1 MPTAKTSQLTSGDE
15 LEARTAQ
22 VWFWEGY
29 YSRYGI
35 DLTNHYGA
43 ELIQVTDL
51 DLLASAFGPA
61 LEVRKTIGESKSGG
75 RSAPKPLDRIV
86 WLSGLQNLVGA
97 NQAELTIKAAP
108 TSRVRELGRHLN
120 VTVQSIADLTAR
132 EDDIDLRAVA
142 DTGAHGAGA
151 MQLRKTVQAI
161 SRNDPFLES
170 AYRYL
175 TSTVWFLDVF
185 SATKQTLGLART
197 LAERWTPGVKDDD
210 HLAMRWLISEAV
222 SLLGYNIV
230 AIAGHVRPMSSDAF
244 NSYLRE
250 RLADGIVPAQKMR
263 VLARD
268 IDKYIS
274 GVLTA
279 ANAPATIRT
288 QAIGAFEPSPPDWAD
303 SLAELALRLRRI
315 PNIADLPR
323 QLDLLVYE
331 RLARG
336 RTVPADAA
344 SRLRLADPETTVA
357 IRTLAAFLRNYQGIT
372 NDVSDLI
379 TAPVADPKPASSAA
393 IAGLDQGALF
403 DLSEAHIVKD
413 ETGSS
418 S

>member
-1 MPTAKTSQLTSGDE
+1 MPPAKTSQLTSGDE
-15 LEARTAQ
+15 LEARVAQ

-43 ELIQVTDL
+43 ELVQVTDL
-51 DLLASAFGPA
+51 DLLATAFGPS

-120 VTVQSIADLTAR
+120 VTVQSVADLTAR
-132 EDDIDLRAVA
+132 ESDIDLQAVA
-142 DTGAHGAGA
+142 DTGAHGVGA

-185 SATKQTLGLART
+185 SATKQTLGLARK
-197 LAERWTPGVKDDD
+197 LSERWTPSVQDDD
-210 HLAMRWLISEAV
+210 HIATRWLISEAV
-222 SLLGYNIV
+222 SVLGYNIV
-230 AIAGHVRPMSSDAF
+230 AIAGHIRPMNSVAF
-244 NSYLRE
+244 TSYLRE
-250 RLADGIVPAQKMR
+250 RLADGVVPAQKMR
-263 VLARD
+263 LLARD

-274 GVLTA
+274 GILTA
-279 ANAPATIRT
+279 ANASATLRT
-288 QAIGAFEPSPPDWAD
+288 QAVGAFEPSPPEWSD
-303 SLAELALRLRRI
+303 SLAELALRLRRL
-315 PNIADLPR
+315 PSVADIPR
-323 QLDLLVYE
+323 QLDLLIHE

-336 RTVPADAA
+336 RAVPVSAS
-344 SRLRLADPETTVA
+344 SRLQLADPATIAA
-357 IRTLAAFLRNYQGIT
+357 IRTIAAFLRNYQGIT
-372 NDVSDLI
+372 TDVSDLM
-379 TAPVADPKPASSAA
+379 TADIAPSKSVAGVAINHAA
-393 IAGLDQGALF
+393 PDQKALF
-403 DLSEAHIVKD
+403 DLGGEQNSEEGTV
-413 ETGSS
+413 
-418 S
+418 